1 MGELGITPAQAHYV
15 LTKMLDDR
23 KVTRRDVAA
32 YLGMMEKEINDLEKR
47 LQSLRSLK
55 EGGSNDK
62 SRPSKGRAGGGRKSK
77 VTAQQKASRKLQG
90 VYMSMLRRIP
100 KNKRAQYKTLATEKG
115 RQAAVDAM
123 KAALGL

>member
-1 MGELGITPAQAHYV
+1 
-15 LTKMLDDR
+15 MLDDR

-62 SRPSKGRAGGGRKSK
+62 SRPSKGRADGGRKSK